1 MVGREDGGPQGDKDA
16 ATMDDSV
23 QGCKFYGGSSEAA
36 GGPSKAISED
46 YLERVYIGGFSE
58 GSKLGG
64 VGSGKLINFWRGG
77 GC

>member
-1 MVGREDGGPQGDKDA
+1 VVGREDGRPQGDNDD

-23 QGCKFYGGSSEAA
+23 QGCMFYGGSSEAA
-36 GGPSKAISED
+36 GGPSKATCEN
-46 YLERVYIGGFSE
+46 YLERVYVGGCSE

-64 VGSGKLINFWRGG
+64 VGSGKFINFWRGG